1 MYVRAP
7 ITRLWH
13 RNLPH
18 PLAYKEGSRL
28 FYRLNHSDSRSE
40 AEKPLNN
47 VEQKQPSE
55 EEQVSYKPASSFP
68 WVLSNEE
75 PRIPAYPYPLAPN
88 MWSLLNYLPTFAQR
102 EMSKYLGT
110 RMLRLNTGF
119 SYFPEQFLIGATL
132 ATRKAFEILSLDLAS
147 EKEEKSQSAE
157 SVFSPVLLQRLRDA
171 RSQVDPDARFNIS
184 IPQIYDATIKDVWIT
199 LGSPQAFQKNRQY
212 EIMQWMTLTIGVKA
226 ARQNEDEEAFSD
238 YRGRIAKGLM
248 DGAHFKVDVEI
259 DADVEYKVSKSKS
272 TEGDQDNS
280 VLLYDRGRRP
290 LIISF
295 ETPYFEPADRMVA
308 GRDEDDEP
316 IMDWSWRISD
326 IDQLLAKE
334 DIDSHKA

>member
-1 MYVRAP
+1 M
-7 ITRLWH
+7 
-13 RNLPH
+13 
-18 PLAYKEGSRL
+18 
-28 FYRLNHSDSRSE
+28 
-40 AEKPLNN
+40 
-47 VEQKQPSE
+47 
-55 EEQVSYKPASSFP
+55 
-68 WVLSNEE
+68 
-75 PRIPAYPYPLAPN
+75 
-88 MWSLLNYLPTFAQR
+88 
-102 EMSKYLGT
+102 
-110 RMLRLNTGF
+110 
-119 SYFPEQFLIGATL
+119 